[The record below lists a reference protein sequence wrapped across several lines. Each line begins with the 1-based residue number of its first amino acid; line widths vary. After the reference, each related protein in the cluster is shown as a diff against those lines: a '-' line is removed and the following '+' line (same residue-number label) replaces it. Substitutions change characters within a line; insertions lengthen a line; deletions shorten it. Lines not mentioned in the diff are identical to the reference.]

1 MADNIVNKVKS
12 AAVDA
17 AKKTV
22 NVVIRPAEMLLGA
35 ANKTDQAIHKIT
47 DKPVMGKAMPFKPQG
62 SQAGH
67 HVTTVPPKKNAMNK
81 SERDFEAGQKLKAE
95 ILKKTGVY
103 KNTAN

>member
-1 MADNIVNKVKS
+1 MPSIIGNMPNDKSKKDSLNKMIAPYKEK
-12 AAVDA
+12 
-17 AKKTV
+17 AKQLLQQPGISQKEFEKK
-22 NVVIRPAEMLLGA
+22 IR
-35 ANKTDQAIHKIT
+35 
-47 DKPVMGKAMPFKPQG
+47 QG
-62 SQAGH
+62 SQDKH